1 MPKKRELGFRG
12 TVNARLKLQDII
24 QMACIARTTSTIK
37 TSRGNQ
43 KGYIYVNQGRLVH
56 VTVAT
61 LTGQEALNELVSW
74 DVGEFDLAKGIP
86 TDLPKTLSGNYD
98 ALLIEAARVLDER
111 TGLDQPDCQNA
122 EATVGLS
129 RGAAVEVLELI
140 MARRRHERWVS
151 LTRKSL
157 FALGVTVSLAA
168 AAYLLL
174 SNWATVSVSLSRDV
188 WSLVPG
194 HGPRSVAKTFGP
206 PVQVPGGEFFY
217 QDGERRKLETFDID
231 PTEVTIAQYAEFLA
245 AVGSSTEY
253 DHPDQA
259 YNKGHSNSRWI
270 ELYSAAASGRDFQGL
285 HVTVNY
291 PAVIAQHPVSQAAL
305 LNSNVLFAATATGS
319 LPLAWQWRFNGQSI
333 SGATNSTLTIGD
345 MQASNVGSYTVVV
358 TNDHGNATSD
368 VATLTVANPPDFL
381 WARRPTNQV
390 NGYIGISSG
399 HHLAVDGSRG
409 IPKWWGGLTPFVSG
423 SARPP
428 VAKAR

>member
-1 MPKKRELGFRG
+1 MQKKRELGFRG

-37 TSRGNQ
+37 ASRGNQ

-56 VTVAT
+56 ATVAT
-61 LTGQEALNELVSW
+61 LGGQEALNELVSW
-74 DVGEFDLAKGIP
+74 DGGEFDLAKGIP
-86 TDLPKTLSGNYD
+86 PNLPKTLSGNYD

-111 TGLDQPDCQNA
+111 TGLDQPNSQDT
-122 EATVGLS
+122 ESRVGLS

-151 LTRKSL
+151 LMRKSL

-174 SNWATVSVSLSRDV
+174 SNWAIVSDRLSRDV

-245 AVGSSTEY
+245 AAGSSTEY

-259 YNKGHSNSRWI
+259 YNKGHSNPRWI

-291 PAVIAQHPVSQAAL
+291 PAVFVDWYDAYAYAQWKGRRLPTEEEWEKAARGGDGRRFPWGADQKKGAANIYEGDASKKWSEPATFPLDRSVYGVYDMAGNVSEWTASIDPQSHQPVIRGGNFGNSSADITRRVINQAA
-305 LNSNVLFAATATGS
+305 TT
-319 LPLAWQWRFNGQSI
+319 QSDRV
-333 SGATNSTLTIGD
+333 GFRTVGKGD
-345 MQASNVGSYTVVV
+345 
-358 TNDHGNATSD
+358 
-368 VATLTVANPPDFL
+368 
-381 WARRPTNQV
+381 
-390 NGYIGISSG
+390 
-399 HHLAVDGSRG
+399 
-409 IPKWWGGLTPFVSG
+409 
-423 SARPP
+423 
-428 VAKAR
+428 

>member
-24 QMACIARTTSTIK
+24 QMACIAHTTSTIK
-37 TSRGNQ
+37 ASRGNQ

-56 VTVAT
+56 ATVAT

-74 DVGEFDLAKGIP
+74 EGGEFDLAKGIP

-98 ALLIEAARVLDER
+98 ALLIEAVRVLDER
-111 TGLDQPDCQNA
+111 TGLDQSDSQDTA
-122 EATVGLS
+122 SRVGLS

-151 LTRKSL
+151 RTRKSL
-157 FALGVTVSLAA
+157 FALGVSVSLAA
-168 AAYLLL
+168 AVYLIV
-174 SNWATVSVSLSRDV
+174 SNWEVVSVSLSRNV
-188 WSLVPG
+188 FSLVPG
-194 HGPRSVAKTFGP
+194 HGPQSVAKTFGP
-206 PVQVPGGEFFY
+206 PVQVAGGEFFY

-259 YNKGHSNSRWI
+259 YNKGHSNPRWI

-291 PAVIAQHPVSQAAL
+291 PAVFVDWYDAYAYAQWKGRRLPTEEEWEKAARGGDGRRFPWGADQKKGAANIYEGDASKKWSEPATFPLDRSAYGVFDMAGNVSEWTASIDPQSHQPVIRGGNFGNSSADITRRVINQAA
-305 LNSNVLFAATATGS
+305 TT
-319 LPLAWQWRFNGQSI
+319 QSDRV
-333 SGATNSTLTIGD
+333 GFRTVGKGD
-345 MQASNVGSYTVVV
+345 
-358 TNDHGNATSD
+358 
-368 VATLTVANPPDFL
+368 
-381 WARRPTNQV
+381 
-390 NGYIGISSG
+390 
-399 HHLAVDGSRG
+399 
-409 IPKWWGGLTPFVSG
+409 
-423 SARPP
+423 
-428 VAKAR
+428 

>member
-1 MPKKRELGFRG
+1 MQKKRELGFTG

-24 QMACIARTTSTIK
+24 QMACIAHTTSTIK
-37 TSRGNQ
+37 ASRGNQ

-61 LTGQEALNELVSW
+61 LSGQEALNELVSW
-74 DVGEFDLAKGIP
+74 DGGEFDLARGIP
-86 TDLPKTLSGNYD
+86 SDLPKTLSGNYD

-111 TGLDQPDCQNA
+111 TGLDQPDCQDA

-157 FALGVTVSLAA
+157 FVFAGIVLLAA
-168 AAYLLL
+168 TAYLLV

-188 WSLVPG
+188 WSLLPG
-194 HGPRSVAKTFGP
+194 RGLRNVVQTFGP
-206 PVQVPGGEFFY
+206 PVLVPGGEFFY

-231 PTEVTIAQYAEFLA
+231 PTEVTIAQYGEFLA

-259 YNKGHSNSRWI
+259 YNKGHSNPRWI

-291 PAVIAQHPVSQAAL
+291 PAVFVDWYDAYAYAQWKGRRLPTEEEWEKAARGGDGRRFPWGADQKKGAANIYEGDASKKWSEPATFPLDRSVYGAYDMAGNVSEWTASIDPQSHQPVIRGGNFGNSSADITRRVINQAA
-305 LNSNVLFAATATGS
+305 TT
-319 LPLAWQWRFNGQSI
+319 QSDRV
-333 SGATNSTLTIGD
+333 GFRTVGKGD
-345 MQASNVGSYTVVV
+345 
-358 TNDHGNATSD
+358 
-368 VATLTVANPPDFL
+368 
-381 WARRPTNQV
+381 
-390 NGYIGISSG
+390 
-399 HHLAVDGSRG
+399 
-409 IPKWWGGLTPFVSG
+409 
-423 SARPP
+423 
-428 VAKAR
+428 